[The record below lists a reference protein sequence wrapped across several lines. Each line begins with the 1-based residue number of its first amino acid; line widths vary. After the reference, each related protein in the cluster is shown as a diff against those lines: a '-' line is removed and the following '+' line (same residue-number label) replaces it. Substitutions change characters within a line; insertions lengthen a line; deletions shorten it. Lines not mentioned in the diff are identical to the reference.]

1 MVHWRLW
8 VTSIAKPDG
17 LSNAVDTI
25 DTSSISTQ
33 YERAMDHI
41 VQGMSIINIKVC
53 QFRLLSVYCTAIS
66 LKCSE
71 LISP

>member
-1 MVHWRLW
+1 M
-8 VTSIAKPDG
+8 
-17 LSNAVDTI
+17 SNAVDTI
-25 DTSSISTQ
+25 DTSSISTH

-41 VQGMSIINIKVC
+41 VQGMSIINIKVYRF
-53 QFRLLSVYCTAIS
+53 QLLLVYCTAIS